1 MMLKGGLI
9 SIQETMPSLKP
20 SERKVAEYI
29 LTHPSEVVNLSVQK
43 LAKRT
48 QVSEATIIRLS
59 RTLSF
64 KGFQELKLR
73 IAGDLAQ
80 FNNNTHSYQ
89 EIQTNGSI
97 SSLITTVSHNNV
109 QSINDTLSVLS
120 PEEVEKAVAVLSG
133 ARKIAVFGIGASA
146 VIAQDFKQKLT
157 RINRWCEAG
166 FDFDTQGTISANLT
180 AEDVAFGISYSGR
193 TKDVIHSMQIAKENG
208 ACTISLT
215 KFGSNP
221 VADLSDINLFT
232 SSLEKSIRSGAMS
245 SRISQLNVIDVL
257 YLGMTS
263 QHYEESIEALE
274 RTRKA
279 VQVSKQ
285 TD

>member
-1 MMLKGGLI
+1 MLKGGLI
-9 SIQETMPSLKP
+9 SIQECMPSLKP

-29 LTHPSEVVNLSVQK
+29 LTNPGEVVNLSVQK

-59 RTLSF
+59 RALSY

-80 FNNNTHSYQ
+80 FNNNNHSYQ
-89 EIQTNGSI
+89 EIPTNGSI
-97 SSLITTVSHNNV
+97 ASMIGTISHNNI

-120 PEEVEKAVAVLSG
+120 LEQVEAAVDVLSK
-133 ARKIAVFGIGASA
+133 ARKIAIYGIGASA

-157 RINRWCEAG
+157 RINRWCEAA

-180 AEDVAFGISYSGR
+180 DADAAFGISYSGR
-193 TKDVIHSMQIAKENG
+193 TKDVIESLKIAKEKG
-208 ACTISLT
+208 AKTISLT
-215 KFGSNP
+215 KFGTNP
-221 VADLSDINLFT
+221 VADLTDINLFT
-232 SSLEKSIRSGAMS
+232 SSLEQSIRSGAMS
-245 SRISQLNVIDVL
+245 SRISQLNVIDIL
-257 YLGMTS
+257 YIGMTS
-263 QHYEESIEALE
+263 RKYDESIDALE

-285 TD
+285 MD